1 MKVFVAV
8 YEHRHGT
15 DINVFDSEA
24 KALAWRAEIAR
35 DCWKEFLDEPM
46 PEGED
51 EMCRVY
57 WEVAGECMNHAEY
70 FNIEEKEIL

>member
-1 MKVFVAV
+1 MKVYVAI

-15 DINVFDSEA
+15 DVNVFDSEA

-46 PEGED
+46 PED
-51 EMCRVY
+51 EEEVCRVY

-70 FNIEEKEIL
+70 FNIEEKEVL